1 MKRIYFMSDSPIL
14 KHAAVTEK
22 VLGAFFAVYN
32 ELGHGFLESVYRNAL
47 QLALKDLGLA
57 VELERAVP
65 VWFRGHDVG
74 DFRCDLVVN
83 GCVILELKTA
93 EHLDRAHQAQLFNYL
108 RATDIEVGLLL
119 NFGPKPEFK
128 RVVFDNPRKGIRVD
142 PRASAVGK

>member
-1 MKRIYFMSDSPIL
+1 MSDSPIL

-22 VLGAFFAVYN
+22 VLGTFFAVYN
-32 ELGHGFLESVYRNAL
+32 ELGHGFLESVYRNAMR
-47 QLALKDLGLA
+47 LALEELGLQIQM
-57 VELERAVP
+57 ELPVP

-83 GCVILELKTA
+83 RCVILELKTA
-93 EHLDRAHQAQLFNYL
+93 ERLDRAHEAQLFNYL

-128 RVVFDNPRKGIRVD
+128 RVVFDNSRRGIRVH
-142 PRASAVGK
+142 RRSSAVGK

>member
-1 MKRIYFMSDSPIL
+1 MKRIFMSDSPIL
-14 KHAAVTEK
+14 ERAAVTEK

-47 QLALKDLGLA
+47 RLALKDLGLDA
-57 VELERAVP
+57 EVERPVP
-65 VWFRGHDVG
+65 VWFRGHDV
-74 DFRCDLVVN
+74 DDRRCDLLVN

-93 EHLDRAHQAQLFNYL
+93 ERLDRAHEAQLFNDL

-128 RVVFDNPRKGIRVD
+128 RVVFDNPRKGIRVY
-142 PRASAVGK
+142 PCASAVGQ

>member
-1 MKRIYFMSDSPIL
+1 MSNSPVL

-22 VLGAFFAVYN
+22 VLGASFAVYN

-47 QLALKDLGLA
+47 RLALKELGLD
-57 VELERAVP
+57 VEVERPVP

-93 EHLDRAHQAQLFNYL
+93 ERLDRAHEAQLFNYL

-128 RVVFDNPRKGIRVD
+128 RVVFDNPRKAIRVY
-142 PRASAVGK
+142 PRVSAVGR

>member
-1 MKRIYFMSDSPIL
+1 MNDSPIL
-14 KHAAVTEK
+14 KHAGVTEK

-47 QLALKDLGLA
+47 QLALKEAGLD
-57 VELERAVP
+57 VELERCVP

-93 EHLDRAHQAQLFNYL
+93 EHLSRAHEAQLFNYL

-119 NFGPKPEFK
+119 NFGPEPEFK
-128 RVVFDNPRKGIRVD
+128 RVVFDNNRKGIRVD
-142 PRASAVGK
+142 LRKSAVGK

>member
-1 MKRIYFMSDSPIL
+1 MSNSPAL

-22 VLGAFFAVYN
+22 VLGASFAVYN

-47 QLALKDLGLA
+47 RLALKELGLD
-57 VELERAVP
+57 VEVERPVP

-93 EHLDRAHQAQLFNYL
+93 ERLDRAHEAQLFNYL

-128 RVVFDNPRKGIRVD
+128 RVVFDNPRKAIRVY
-142 PRASAVGK
+142 PRVSAVGR

>member
-1 MKRIYFMSDSPIL
+1 MNDSPFL
-14 KHAAVTEK
+14 KHAGITEK
-22 VLGAFFAVYN
+22 ILGAFFAVYN
-32 ELGHGFLESVYRNAL
+32 ELGHGFLESVYRNAMR
-47 QLALKDLGLA
+47 LALRELGLE
-57 VELERAVP
+57 VEMERPVP

-93 EHLDRAHQAQLFNYL
+93 ERLDRAHEAQLFNYL

-128 RVVFDNPRKGIRVD
+128 RVVFDNPRKEIRVH
-142 PRASAVGK
+142 PRVSAVGK